1 MRPAM
6 AAPDLLDAPL
16 RDVLDTLAGEGPA
29 PGGGSAAALVV
40 AMAAGLV
47 TMVARASKEH
57 WAEAGGVIGQSESF
71 RARVAPLAQADAEVY
86 GAALAALR
94 KRDELQ
100 PRYRD
105 QQLSEALER
114 AAEIPLQ
121 IADAGSDLAELAALL
136 VEHGNPEVRADAAVA
151 SVLAAGGTRAAAKL
165 VEINL
170 GASEDDPRVR
180 HAQLL
185 VTVAEEAAK
194 RALSA
199 AQ

>member
-1 MRPAM
+1 M
-6 AAPDLLDAPL
+6 AADLLDAPL

-29 PGGGSAAALVV
+29 PGGGSAAAIVV

-57 WAEAGGVIGQSESF
+57 WAEAGGVIGQAESF
-71 RARVAPLAQADAEVY
+71 RARVAPLAQADADAYSE
-86 GAALAALR
+86 ALGKLR
-94 KRDELQ
+94 NRDELEA
-100 PRYRD
+100 RYRD
-105 QQLSEALER
+105 QKLEAALDL

-121 IADAGSDLAELAALL
+121 IAEAGSDLAALAALL
-136 VEHGNPEVRADAAVA
+136 VENGNPEVRADAAVA
-151 SVLAAGGTRAAAKL
+151 SVLAEGGTRAAAKL

-170 GASEDDPRVR
+170 GATEDDPRVR
-180 HAQLL
+180 HARLL
-185 VTVAEEAAK
+185 VSVAGEAAE